1 LYRSP
6 ILEKK
11 MNCWSKEMKKN
22 IVILVILLSGIYFS
36 SGCLDVN
43 YFFEPEVHVKHVTMD
58 VLRVRYDPETI
69 HAHMDDTIVIKLN
82 GEPEENESNLGL
94 TTHTFTIDE
103 FAVNLIVEKNE
114 TVKTV
119 FTPTKRGRFSF
130 YCNIFCGEGHDEMKG
145 LLIVE

>member
-1 LYRSP
+1 
-6 ILEKK
+6 
-11 MNCWSKEMKKN
+11 MKKN
-22 IVILVILLSGIYFS
+22 AIILVIFLSGIYFS

-43 YFFEPEVHVKHVTMD
+43 YFFEPEVHVKNVTMD
-58 VLRVRYDPETI
+58 TFRFGYDPEVI
-69 HAHMDDTIVIKLN
+69 HVHMDETVVLKLN
-82 GEPEENESNLGL
+82 GEAEENESNLGL

-103 FAVNLIVEKNE
+103 FSVNLKVEVNE

-130 YCNIFCGEGHDEMKG
+130 YCNVYCGEGHDDMKG